1 MKRGSKNLT
10 QIIQTIIDFVRGK
23 KKSHNEEH
31 NIINNLNNLQTN
43 INATKETIGNGQ
55 TITENN
61 SGIPDMNKEKKPNP
75 NKNNP
80 NKEKKITDFEK
91 PSPDV
96 LPYVTI
102 EENGKK
108 TIRPRIEKEPYYSG
122 KVINL
127 NTAHGNY
134 QIRVTPEMDNKAKM
148 FGIKI
153 ENGESLK
160 NQARMFGMNLDE
172 PQQFQTALSMLGI
185 DKSMLQKNF
194 STERIPMR
202 ELENAKNKINTEEL
216 SQELRRGF
224 YDKLLA
230 YQSQMRVGKGED
242 TLDIGILGGGLKT
255 GNKLNADFAN
265 AVQQKTEKI
274 AGKNLMNLLKGVSN
288 KEIKVNK
295 KEREL

>member
-1 MKRGSKNLT
+1 MKKGSKNLT
-10 QIIQTIIDFVRGK
+10 QIIQSIIDFVRGK
-23 KKSHNEEH
+23 KKSHNKER
-31 NIINNLNNLQTN
+31 NIINDLNNLQTN
-43 INATKETIGNGQ
+43 INATREKIENGQ

-61 SGIPDMNKEKKPNP
+61 TVTPDENKEKKPNP

-80 NKEKKITDFEK
+80 SKEKKITDFEK
-91 PSPDV
+91 PAPDV

-102 EENGKK
+102 EEHGKK
-108 TIRPRIEKEPYYSG
+108 TIRPRTEKEPYYSD

-127 NTAHGNY
+127 NTTHGNY
-134 QIRVTPEMDNKAKM
+134 QIRITPEMDNKAKM

-160 NQARMFGMNLDE
+160 NQARMFGMNLDD
-172 PQQFQTALSMLGI
+172 PQQFQTALSMLGV

-202 ELENAKNKINTEEL
+202 ELENTKNKINNEEL

-274 AGKNLMNLLKGVSN
+274 VGKNLMNLLKGVSN

>member
-23 KKSHNEEH
+23 KKSHDKEH

-43 INATKETIGNGQ
+43 INATREMIGNGQ

-61 SGIPDMNKEKKPNP
+61 TVTPDENKEKKPNP

-80 NKEKKITDFEK
+80 SKEKKITDFEK

-134 QIRVTPEMDNKAKM
+134 QIKVSSGMENKAKM
-148 FGIKI
+148 LGINI
-153 ENGESLK
+153 ENGDSLK
-160 NQARMFGMNLDE
+160 KQAKMFGLNLDDL
-172 PQQFQTALSMLGI
+172 QQFQTALSMLGVESI
-185 DKSMLQKNF
+185 PQKIF
-194 STERIPMR
+194 STEKIPMH
-202 ELENAKNKINTEEL
+202 ELNNTKNKINTEE
-216 SQELRRGF
+216 SSEELRRGF

-274 AGKNLMNLLKGVSN
+274 VGKNLMNLLKGVSN

>member
-23 KKSHNEEH
+23 KKSHDKEH
-31 NIINNLNNLQTN
+31 NIINNLNDLQTN
-43 INATKETIGNGQ
+43 INATREMIGNGQ

-61 SGIPDMNKEKKPNP
+61 TVTPDENKEKKPNP

-80 NKEKKITDFEK
+80 SKEKKITDFEK

-134 QIRVTPEMDNKAKM
+134 QIKVSSGMKNKAKM
-148 FGIKI
+148 LGINI
-153 ENGESLK
+153 ENGDSLK
-160 NQARMFGMNLDE
+160 KQAKMFGLNLDDL
-172 PQQFQTALSMLGI
+172 QQFQTALSMLGVESI
-185 DKSMLQKNF
+185 PQKIF
-194 STERIPMR
+194 STEKIPMH
-202 ELENAKNKINTEEL
+202 ELNNTKNKINTEE
-216 SQELRRGF
+216 SSEELRRGF

-274 AGKNLMNLLKGVSN
+274 VGKNLMNLLKGVSN
-288 KEIKVNK
+288 KEIKANK